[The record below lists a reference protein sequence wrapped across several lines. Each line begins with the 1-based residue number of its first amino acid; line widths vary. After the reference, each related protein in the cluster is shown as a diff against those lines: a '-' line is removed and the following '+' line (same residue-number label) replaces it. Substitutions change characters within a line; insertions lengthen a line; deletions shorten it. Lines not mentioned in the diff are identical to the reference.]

1 MPEVR
6 DDTATG
12 IDSQPAQDGSGGRGS
27 GATGNRRG
35 PTLGPAWAWWGGG
48 AALALLAGGI
58 AIATVN
64 TTVYSPEA
72 QVEDYLAALTAGEG
86 GTAVAL
92 AAGDGSAGSPAELA
106 PGTATDL
113 LQGEPLISGM
123 AALGELTVSRGAD
136 TADGR
141 STKVLVG
148 YTVDGEE
155 HSTTFTVEKTG
166 RDWLFFD
173 RWRMAEV
180 PVRSVHVAPANLPP
194 EAASGPLTASVNS
207 IQAPLVTEQEE
218 TPGRTFAV
226 LPPMVVEASFESTY
240 LQAEPARLVV
250 DHTAGHDPDT
260 EAGTTDLSADSLSL
274 DLALQYTDAVS
285 TEVNEQL
292 DRFLAGCTEQKVLNP
307 AGCPMGYDTVNR
319 IPPESI
325 TWSMAGDPQA
335 SVHDL
340 PAEGDDPTAVAP
352 LEAEAILSLSEID
365 LVTGERRTVEHR
377 EPFTLEADL
386 TVTPDAVR
394 YMPNVP

>member
-1 MPEVR
+1 MPEAR

-12 IDSQPAQDGSGGRGS
+12 TDGQSAQDGSRGRDA
-27 GATGNRRG
+27 GAAGNRRG
-35 PTLGPAWAWWGGG
+35 RTLGPSWAWWGGA
-48 AALALLAGGI
+48 AALTLVAGGI

-64 TTVYSPEA
+64 TAVYSPEA
-72 QVEDYLAALTAGEG
+72 QVEDYLAALASGEG

-92 AAGDGSAGSPAELA
+92 ASGDTPELA

-123 AALGELTVSRGAD
+123 EALGELTVSRGED
-136 TADGR
+136 TPEGR
-141 STKVLVG
+141 SVEVVVG
-148 YTVDGEE
+148 YSVDDEE
-155 HSTTFTVEKTG
+155 HSTTFTVEKAG

-180 PVRSVHVAPANLPP
+180 PVQSVQVVPTPLPA
-194 EAASGPLTASVNS
+194 EAASGPLRASVNGVE
-207 IQAPLVTEQEE
+207 APLVTDQEE
-218 TPGRTFAV
+218 TPGRSFAV
-226 LPPMVVEASFESTY
+226 LPPMVVEAGFESTY
-240 LQAEPARLVV
+240 LQAELARLVV
-250 DHTAGHDPDT
+250 DHTATGTPDQTAGH
-260 EAGTTDLSADSLSL
+260 EAGTTDPSADSLTL

-285 TEVNEQL
+285 TEVNQQL

-325 TWSMAGDPQA
+325 TWSIAGDPQA
-335 SVHDL
+335 SVLDL

-365 LVTGERRTVEHR
+365 LVTGEQRTVEHR
-377 EPFTLEADL
+377 EPFTLEAEL

-394 YMPNVP
+394 YTPNVP